1 MLLSNFHA
9 SSRRQLFYGT
19 AVLLGLL
26 VAVWQ
31 FFTFVEVVQV
41 HTAQAQKISQSAG
54 WAGKAVGVMP
64 QPEGDSSWMQVG
76 HQATADTGMVLA
88 NWP

>member
-1 MLLSNFHA
+1 MRLSNFHA
-9 SSRRQLFYGT
+9 SSRRPLFYGA

-41 HTAQAQKISQSAG
+41 HTAQAHKISQSAG

>member
-1 MLLSNFHA
+1 MRLSTFHV
-9 SSRRQLFYGT
+9 SSWRQLFYG
-19 AVLLGLL
+19 AVVLLGLL

-41 HTAQAQKISQSAG
+41 HTAQAHKISQSAG